1 MSSSNE
7 VPETFDEA
15 CQRFS
20 KFLGENRYS
29 EQVIWVDQTDV
40 VWDGHQ
46 VWVRVRSVQTVLEQA
61 RKKYEGGAISGFGV
75 ALFAFSDL
83 AGSTIATLILPEDED
98 QAQRFLMPRPGLKLS
113 ARVEKFPARVVANP
127 LTWLIL
133 SMRHRKFSRSFRADS
148 LGCS

>member
-98 QAQRFLMPRPGLKLS
+98 QAQRFLMPRPGVKLS

-127 LTWLIL
+127 LTWLHLVNAASEVFAIIQ
-133 SMRHRKFSRSFRADS
+133 S
-148 LGCS
+148 